1 MTSQERKEGRYKRRC
16 QKREERKEK
25 ANAPFGNYDV
35 LKNPEIYLEA
45 FRNARRGVAWKHSVQ
60 FYEMYLL
67 KNIFDAVRSIE
78 NGDAVTRGFVCFDIT
93 ERGKTRHIKSPHISE
108 RVMQKALCDCCLV
121 PILKRPLIY
130 DNGAC
135 LQGKGTKFA
144 RDRIQRHLTQFY
156 RKHGASGYV
165 LTIDYSK
172 YFDNVNHE
180 VLLQL
185 VKEQIKDRR
194 LFALTKFYIHEF
206 GPVGLGL
213 GSQVSQ
219 ILAAF
224 FPNKIDHFIKEKLR
238 IRFYGRY
245 MDDSYLLS
253 DSKEELERALE
264 EIKVICE
271 KHGIRLNP
279 KKTRITPIKDG
290 VEFLHCRYR
299 FGKNGRII
307 RSGGRESVQ
316 RERRKLKKFRQKLD
330 EGKMTPKQIYNNY
343 ISWRG
348 FMKYFDS
355 KTLLRNTDKLY
366 NHLFVEG

>member
-1 MTSQERKEGRYKRRC
+1 MFTGQGYKVCTRPHTTTL
-16 QKREERKEK
+16 
-25 ANAPFGNYDV
+25 NAV
-35 LKNPEIYLEA
+35 L
-45 FRNARRGVAWKHSVQ
+45 Q
-60 FYEMYLL
+60 
-67 KNIFDAVRSIE
+67 
-78 NGDAVTRGFVCFDIT
+78 
-93 ERGKTRHIKSPHISE
+93 KTR
-108 RVMQKALCDCCLV
+108 R
-121 PILKRPLIY
+121 
-130 DNGAC
+130 
-135 LQGKGTKFA
+135 
-144 RDRIQRHLTQFY
+144 QR
-156 RKHGASGYV
+156 YV

-219 ILAAF
+219 ILAVF

-307 RSGGRESVQ
+307 RSGA
-316 RERRKLKKFRQKLD
+316 
-330 EGKMTPKQIYNNY
+330 
-343 ISWRG
+343 
-348 FMKYFDS
+348 
-355 KTLLRNTDKLY
+355 
-366 NHLFVEG
+366 